1 MAMDASDSS
10 ESLFCP
16 DTSCKMFVL
25 KVEDLGKVL
34 EKRDCKSKWNLNDLW
49 FGGYQISCVRRG
61 NSHHLCLLC
70 FFRKEK

>member
-25 KVEDLGKVL
+25 KVEDLG
-34 EKRDCKSKWNLNDLW
+34 
-49 FGGYQISCVRRG
+49 
-61 NSHHLCLLC
+61 
-70 FFRKEK
+70 